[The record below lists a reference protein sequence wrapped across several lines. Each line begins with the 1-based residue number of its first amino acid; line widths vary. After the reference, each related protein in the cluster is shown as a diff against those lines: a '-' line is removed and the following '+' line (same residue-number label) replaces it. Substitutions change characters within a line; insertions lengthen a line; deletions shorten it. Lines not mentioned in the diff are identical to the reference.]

1 MMAKSNITQS
11 LKSNIATPF
20 IGQNG
25 GSPLDSPHDHLL
37 KCCSVTFVVGT
48 NVKKHFSGF
57 PKVMSFKI
65 LNNNNKH
72 KIVT

>member
-11 LKSNIATPF
+11 LKSNIAAQF

-25 GSPLDSPHDHLL
+25 GSPPDSPHYHLL

-72 KIVT
+72 KIDT

>member
-25 GSPLDSPHDHLL
+25 GSPPDSPHDHLL
-37 KCCSVTFVVGT
+37 KCCSILFVVGT
-48 NVKKHFSGF
+48 NVKKHFTSF

-72 KIVT
+72 KMDT

>member
-25 GSPLDSPHDHLL
+25 GPRRTRLMIL

-72 KIVT
+72 KIDT

>member
-1 MMAKSNITQS
+1 MMAKSNITKS
-11 LKSNIATPF
+11 LKSNIAAPF

-25 GSPLDSPHDHLL
+25 GSPPDSPRDHLL

-48 NVKKHFSGF
+48 NVKKHFSSF

-72 KIVT
+72 KIDT

>member
-11 LKSNIATPF
+11 LKSNIAAPF
-20 IGQNG
+20 IGQNS
-25 GSPLDSPHDHLL
+25 GSLPDSPRDHLL
-37 KCCSVTFVVGT
+37 KCYSVTFVVGT
-48 NVKKHFSGF
+48 NVKKHFSSF

-72 KIVT
+72 KIDT

>member
-1 MMAKSNITQS
+1 MMAKSNITKS
-11 LKSNIATPF
+11 LKSNIAAPF

-25 GSPLDSPHDHLL
+25 GSPSDSPRDHLL

-72 KIVT
+72 KIDT